1 MEKPI
6 KARKTPGFI
15 YYLLPS
21 LGAMLWVAAFIGVLT
36 KGSQM
41 VNADGDLALHIAVG
55 EYILETHS
63 VPLYDVFSHTMPGEP
78 YTPHEWL
85 AEVFVALAHRLMG
98 LDGTILLTGLVI
110 ATSFWLV
117 HKRNQQAAGSFIP
130 LLLVGALS
138 LLASANHWL
147 DRPHIFTFFFLALWM
162 ALLEA
167 MRRGR
172 VKLAWLLPLLM
183 LPWVNLHGGYM
194 TGLITWA
201 LYGFGLAWDGLLF
214 KSPDSIRLPDK
225 FWRYY
230 FAGGAASLLATLLN
244 PSGIGLWKTN
254 LGFLASDFMVH
265 HLDEYKS
272 PDFHDFTYWPFLVFI
287 ILLLLGMGLSKKKTR
302 AEWLFPSLAWMAM
315 ALFSTRNI
323 PLFVI
328 VAAPLL
334 TLVLQDLFA
343 QWSEAKLLR
352 WYPRVDSN
360 LSQMDAAM
368 KGFLWP
374 ALVVLIAVVGLL
386 AGVKFDK
393 QQIGNNF
400 DPLIFPVEAVNWLDD
415 NPQSGEMFNYYIWGG
430 YLLYRDQAA
439 YKVFIDG
446 KIDFYGEAHAREYLR
461 VIFTEPGW
469 EAVLDDHG
477 VDWAL
482 LPVEEKAAQLLAA
495 NPDWKVVYQDDT
507 ALIVHR
513 K

>member
-1 MEKPI
+1 MENSPKT
-6 KARKTPGFI
+6 KKTPAFL

-55 EYILETHS
+55 EYILENRT
-63 VPLYDVFSHTMPGEP
+63 VPLFDVFSHTMPGEP

-85 AEVFVALAHRLMG
+85 AEVLVALAHRLMG
-98 LDGTILLTGLVI
+98 LDGTILLAGLVI
-110 ATSFWLV
+110 ATAFWLV
-117 HKRNQQAAGSFIP
+117 HKRNQLVSNSFIP
-130 LLLVGALS
+130 LLLVGSLS

-147 DRPHIFTFFFLALWM
+147 DRPHIFTFLFLALWL
-162 ALLEA
+162 AVLEA

-214 KSPDSIRLPDK
+214 KSDEWVGLPGK

-230 FAGGAASLLATLLN
+230 LAGGAAALLATLLN

-254 LGFLASDFMVH
+254 LGFLASDFMVN
-265 HLDEYKS
+265 HLDEYRS
-272 PDFHDFTYWPFLVFI
+272 PDFHDFTYWPFLIFI
-287 ILLLLGMGLSKKKTR
+287 ILLLLGLGLSKKKAR
-302 AEWLFPSLAWMAM
+302 AEWLFPSLAWMAV

-328 VAAPLL
+328 VAAPFL
-334 TLVLQDLFA
+334 TLVLRDLFT
-343 QWSEAKLLR
+343 QYSSAKLLR
-352 WYPRVDSN
+352 WYPRFDGN

-368 KGFLWP
+368 KGFFWP
-374 ALVVLIAVVGLL
+374 VLVVLIALIGLR

-400 DPLIFPVEAVNWLDD
+400 DPQKFPVEAVNWLDE

-446 KIDFYGEAHAREYLR
+446 KIDFYGEAHARDYLR

-469 EAVLDDHG
+469 DAVLDVHG

-482 LPVEEKAAQLLAA
+482 LPVEEKAAQSLAA
-495 NPDWKVVYQDDT
+495 NSAWTVVYQDDT

>member
-1 MEKPI
+1 MEKPL
-6 KARKTPGFI
+6 KANKTPGFL

-41 VNADGDLALHIAVG
+41 INADGDLALHIAVG
-55 EYILETHS
+55 EYILENRT

-85 AEVFVALAHRLMG
+85 AEVVVALAHRLMG
-98 LDGTILLTGLVI
+98 LDGTVLLTGLVI
-110 ATSFWLV
+110 ATAFWLV
-117 HKRNQQAAGSFIP
+117 HKRNQLTSHSFLT
-130 LLLVGALS
+130 LLLVGALV
-138 LLASANHWL
+138 LLTSANHWL
-147 DRPHIFTFFFLALWM
+147 DRPHIFTFLFLALWLAVM
-162 ALLEA
+162 EA

-201 LYGFGLAWDGLLF
+201 LYGLGLVWDGYLF
-214 KSPDSIRLPDK
+214 KTSDWVALPVK

-230 FAGGAASLLATLLN
+230 LAGGAASLLVTLLN

-254 LGFLASDFMVH
+254 LGFLASDFMVN

-272 PDFHDFTYWPFLVFI
+272 PDFHDFTYWPFLAC
-287 ILLLLGMGLSKKKTR
+287 ILLLLLGFGLGKKKAR
-302 AEWLFPSLAWMAM
+302 AEWLFPALAWMAM
-315 ALFSTRNI
+315 ALYSTRNI

-334 TLVLQDLFA
+334 ALTLQDLIT
-343 QWSEAKLLR
+343 QYSETKLVR
-352 WYPRVDSN
+352 WLTRVDGN
-360 LSQMDAAM
+360 FSQLDASM
-368 KGFLWP
+368 KGGLWP
-374 ALVVLIAVVGLL
+374 ALVVALSVIGLS
-386 AGVKFDK
+386 AGVRFDK
-393 QQIGNNF
+393 QRIGNNF
-400 DPLIFPVEAVNWLDD
+400 DPQIFPVEAVNWLEDH
-415 NPQSGEMFNYYIWGG
+415 PQSGEVFNYYTWGG
-430 YLLYRDQAA
+430 YLLYRDQSA

-446 KIDFYGEAHAREYLR
+446 KIDFYGEELASEYLR
-461 VIFTEPGW
+461 VIYTEPGW
-469 EAVLDDHG
+469 ESILDEHG

-495 NPDWKVVYQDDT
+495 SADWTVVYQDAT